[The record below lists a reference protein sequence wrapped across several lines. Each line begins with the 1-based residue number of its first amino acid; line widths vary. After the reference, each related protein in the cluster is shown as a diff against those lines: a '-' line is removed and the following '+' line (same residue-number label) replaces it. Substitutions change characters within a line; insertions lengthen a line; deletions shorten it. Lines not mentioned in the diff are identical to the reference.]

1 MRAFTFV
8 ALSLVAATS
17 LADLKYTVSPGS
29 SDSKLRVELELVAN
43 ADKVEFQIP
52 NWAPGSYRYDD
63 VWKRVTDAKAEGGVS
78 VKTEG
83 KNPLITTWTIAA
95 QKGKKAW
102 FSYEIP
108 VQYANK
114 TGHFSGPSF
123 YMYPVGRTQEPCQ
136 VEFKFAAGTPIITG
150 MNPVRGNQ
158 ALYKV
163 PTYDVLADNPVTWG
177 DYTLDTYKSYGKTHY
192 IAYRGIPKKDVD
204 RDYVIKACKFVS
216 DMQADF
222 FGGGVPYDRYVW
234 HFNVNDAPDGA
245 GGLEHLSSTQISL
258 ASGVGPGAVSVL
270 SHEFFH
276 LWNVKRIRS
285 KALGPFDYTTQ
296 PQTGALW
303 WLEGVT
309 DYYAHTLLGRY
320 GWYGK
325 NERHPDAIAKLYA
338 DAVQNLT
345 AVRAR
350 PARLDVSPYEA
361 SYRVRDAAD
370 GRGNSQGYQVSYY
383 DTGWLVGLVLDIE
396 MLDQTNGKHSLDEV
410 ELALWEQCKDDQPGF
425 EEDDIR
431 RHLVRFG
438 GYQMGTFYD
447 DAVMKPGEL
456 PVEKQLAKIG
466 KELMTVDEKYGS
478 IPFSLRVSLDDKAP
492 RVSLSEDTAI
502 PQGSIVTKIDGKD
515 VTGDN
520 ARAQTTLYRAL
531 QRSAKPGDI
540 LKVTLKDG
548 DKTKEVSIKVGEG
561 TRKVQRIVSVQNPS
575 ERQLRLRRI
584 FEAKRR
590 R

>member
-1 MRAFTFV
+1 MRAIFFT

-17 LADLKYTVSPGS
+17 LAELKYTVYPGS
-29 SDSKLRVELELVAN
+29 AENKLKVELEVVSQG
-43 ADKVEFQIP
+43 DKVFFQIP

-63 VWKRVTDAKAEGGVS
+63 VWKRVSDVKAEGGVT

-83 KNPLITTWTIAA
+83 INPLITTWSIPAT
-95 QKGKKAW
+95 KGKSVTI
-102 FSYEIP
+102 SYEIP
-108 VQYANK
+108 VQYANS

-177 DYTLDTYKSYGKTHY
+177 DYTLDTYKSFGKTHY
-192 IAYRGIPKKDVD
+192 IAYRGVPKKDVD
-204 RDYVIKACKFVS
+204 RAYVIKACKFVT
-216 DMQADF
+216 DMEADF
-222 FGGGVPYDRYVW
+222 FGKAVPYDRYVW
-234 HFNVNDAPDGA
+234 HFSVNDAPDGA
-245 GGLEHLSSTQISL
+245 GGLEHLSSTEISL

-285 KALGPFDYTTQ
+285 KILGPFDYTTQ

-325 NERHPDAIAKLYA
+325 NERHPDPIAKLYA
-338 DAVQNLT
+338 DAVQNLS

-350 PARLDVSPYEA
+350 PARLDVSPYES
-361 SYRVRDAAD
+361 SYRVRDASN

-383 DTGWLVGLVLDIE
+383 DTGWLVGMVLDIE
-396 MLDQTNGKHSLDEV
+396 MLDQTNGKRSLDDV
-410 ELALWEQCKDDQPGF
+410 ELALWDQCRDDKPGF
-425 EEDDIR
+425 EEGDIR

-438 GYQMGTFYD
+438 GYLMGTFYD
-447 DAVMKPGEL
+447 DVVMKPGEL
-456 PVEKQLAKIG
+456 PVEQQLAKIG
-466 KELMTVDEKYGS
+466 KELMTVDEKFGS
-478 IPFSLRVSLDDKAP
+478 IPFSLRVSLEDKAP
-492 RVSLSEDTAI
+492 RVSLSEDAGI
-502 PQGSIVTKIDGKD
+502 PQGSIVTKINGTD

-520 ARAQTTLYRAL
+520 ARAQTGLYRSL
-531 QRSAKPGDI
+531 QRTVKAGDI
-540 LKVTLKDG
+540 LKVTLKEG
-548 DKTKEVSIKVGEG
+548 EKTREINVKVSEG
-561 TRKVQRIVSVQNPS
+561 TRKVQRIVSVKNPT
-575 ERQLRLRRI
+575 ERQLALRKV
-584 FEAKRR
+584 FESKKRR
-590 R
+590 